1 MNRSHFTEVRQA
13 PGWWPSLC
21 QAVCS
26 CGWHG
31 PVRDMYDHRGRGLL
45 RIDQREHVSPAASDD
60 DDQDDR

>member
-1 MNRSHFTEVRQA
+1 MNRSHVTEVRQA

-26 CGWHG
+26 CGWH
-31 PVRDMYDHRGRGLL
+31 
-45 RIDQREHVSPAASDD
+45 IDQREHVSPPASDD